1 MRKLQELGH
10 GKYLAMMHEFARNWH
25 ELVWAIHELA
35 CAFLSLHELFWACLS
50 FHELAW
56 ASLSLLELSWA
67 CMSPREIGRS
77 VTDLLTYMRSLL
89 FDALRC
95 EEILRWPWPSKD
107 WILIRD
113 PIENFDKN
121 TNSVSLNRI
130 SAISGRGHSILS
142 TFTIATAFRVKYSW
156 FALQLLWAN

>member
-10 GKYLAMMHEFARNWH
+10 GKFLAMMHEIARNWH
-25 ELVWAIHELA
+25 ELV

-56 ASLSLLELSWA
+56 AFLSLLELSWA

-130 SAISGRGHSILS
+130 SATCGRGHANLS
-142 TFTIATAFRVKYSW
+142 TFTWATASRFKYSW